1 MVSQGVK
8 VVQNYD
14 ALNAVAAEY
23 GELSDC
29 AKVCL
34 CDESVTQFVRVV
46 AESSFVNVFPFLILK
61 NMQKMDHASK
71 KI

>member
-8 VVQNYD
+8 VVQNSE

-23 GELSDC
+23 SELSDC

-46 AESSFVNVFPFLILK
+46 AESSFVNVFPFFNFKEYAK
-61 NMQKMDHASK
+61 NGSRK
-71 KI
+71 